1 MDHCGSRQHF
11 SMRVYFFL
19 SDLPWL
25 MFGLRHFAFIC
36 LTLTASGDNFLRTD
50 LTHFIWGGDI
60 VVYKKGDVIFIIWR
74 FLRSMN
80 EMKNYDTRRKV
91 IDVKKKLLINY

>member
-50 LTHFIWGGDI
+50 LTHFIFFGGGDI
-60 VVYKKGDVIFIIWR
+60 VVCERRGVIFVIWR
-74 FLRSMN
+74 FLRN
-80 EMKNYDTRRKV
+80 IYEMK
-91 IDVKKKLLINY
+91 KL